1 MSATVVHAI
10 ILSVILSIIG
20 IYDII
25 INQHYL
31 IAAIAVGYMALMNCI
46 FYNNKN

>member
-1 MSATVVHAI
+1 MSGTRMYGIV
-10 ILSVILSIIG
+10 SVIILSIIG